1 MKPTQITQDVVGEG
15 VAWLVRV
22 VDVSARIEINGNGDS
37 HDKQQ
42 CDESKYCDSPEAVH
56 KI

>member
-1 MKPTQITQDVVGEG
+1 MKATQITQEVVGEG

-22 VDVSARIEINGNGDS
+22 VDVSARVAINGNGYCDY
-37 HDKQQ
+37 KKYG
-42 CDESKYCDSPEAVH
+42 DESKRCDSPEAVH

>member
-1 MKPTQITQDVVGEG
+1 MKATQITQEVVGEG

-37 HDKQQ
+37 HGK
-42 CDESKYCDSPEAVH
+42 K
-56 KI
+56 